1 MLAVSGLREAD
12 VRKVAG
18 EVGLA
23 QFDLESTGRTQ
34 VAVRAMSG
42 DRLEDTVYWVR
53 RAHGR

>member
-42 DRLEDTVYWVR
+42 DRLEDTV
-53 RAHGR
+53 